1 MSSISDEPLAD
12 SSRARG
18 LVLAAM
24 EMSAEWP
31 RSRGSQQGTAGGSIH
46 YTIQL
51 QKDLAGASRLFD
63 IRQTGINRAT

>member
-1 MSSISDEPLAD
+1 
-12 SSRARG
+12 
-18 LVLAAM
+18 
-24 EMSAEWP
+24 MSAEWP